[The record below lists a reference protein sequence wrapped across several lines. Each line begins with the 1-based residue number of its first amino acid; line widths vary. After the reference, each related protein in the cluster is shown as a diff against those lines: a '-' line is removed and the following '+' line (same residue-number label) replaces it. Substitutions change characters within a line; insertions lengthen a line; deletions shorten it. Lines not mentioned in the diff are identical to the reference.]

1 MMFIKPMTPY
11 EAYCDICGKIKR
23 RAFDFFDIPDKTKP
37 IRICKSCADVLF
49 PSEEDEEDP
58 IEYFAATSPPVIKKK
73 PEKPVV
79 VPLDQISLFPGVL

>member
-37 IRICKSCADVLF
+37 IGICKSCADVLF
-49 PSEEDEEDP
+49 PSEDDGEDA
-58 IEYFAATSPPVIKKK
+58 IEYFARTVNPLQKKK
-73 PEKPVV
+73 VSKPFVDAK
-79 VPLDQISLFPGVL
+79 PLDQIKLI

>member
-1 MMFIKPMTPY
+1 MKIDKRYHFI
-11 EAYCDICGKIKR
+11 CDICGVVKR
-23 RAFDFFDIPDKTKP
+23 RAFDAFSIPDKEHGVG
-37 IRICKSCADVLF
+37 ICKCCAERLF
-49 PSEEDEEDP
+49 PSEDEYDDP